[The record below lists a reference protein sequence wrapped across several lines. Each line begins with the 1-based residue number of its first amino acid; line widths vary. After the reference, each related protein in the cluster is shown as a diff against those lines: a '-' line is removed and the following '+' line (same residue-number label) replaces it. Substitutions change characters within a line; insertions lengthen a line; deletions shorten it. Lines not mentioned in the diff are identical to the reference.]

1 MVTLIEQDLLT
12 RYEGNPL
19 ITAADIPFTCNTV
32 FNGSTVKVGNRY
44 FILLR
49 VEGQHG
55 YSVFALGHS
64 RNGYDFKIDRLP
76 VMAPAQDGPMHKYE
90 TSGVEDPRITVI
102 DGTAYII
109 YTAYSG
115 YGPAMA
121 LATTQDF
128 VTFERHGLISEP
140 GNKDGLLFPRKVGGR
155 YVRFDRP
162 IGNDVGRV
170 WVSFSND
177 LHYWGDS
184 RAVISPRPGYW
195 DTYRV
200 GASCVPIETEAGWL
214 EIYHGVKM
222 TSGGPIYRAG
232 VVLLDLEDP
241 SVVIARSNVPI
252 LSPRMG
258 YERVG
263 DVNNVVFPSAAIVE
277 DDGEVKVYYG
287 AADTAICVATTTLPK
302 LLALVEKSAAPAL
315 TSHGRRPAY
324 PAD

>member
-1 MVTLIEQDLLT
+1 MVTLIEQDLLE

-32 FNGSTVKVGNRY
+32 FNGSTVKVGNKY
-44 FILLR
+44 YILLR

-76 VMAPAQDGPMHKYE
+76 VMVPAQDGPMEKYE
-90 TSGVEDPRITVI
+90 SSGVEDPRITVI
-102 DGTAYII
+102 DGTIYIV

-121 LATTQDF
+121 LATTKDF
-128 VTFERHGLISEP
+128 VNFERHGLISEP

-184 RAVISPRPGYW
+184 HVVISPRSGYW

-200 GASCVPIETEAGWL
+200 GASCVPIETDAGWL

-241 SVVIARSNVPI
+241 SRVIARSNVPI
-252 LSPRMG
+252 LSPRMA

-302 LLALVEKSAAPAL
+302 LLALVERSGRPAR
-315 TSHGRRPAY
+315 TTPSRRPAY

>member
-1 MVTLIEQDLLT
+1 MVSLIEQDLLE

-19 ITAADIPFTCNTV
+19 LTAADIPFTCNTV
-32 FNGSTVKVGNRY
+32 FNGSTVKIGAKY
-44 FILLR
+44 YILLR

-64 RNGYDFKIDRLP
+64 RNGYDFKIDRYP
-76 VMAPAQDGPMHKYE
+76 VMVPADDGPMQKYE
-90 TSGVEDPRITVI
+90 SSGVEDPRITVI
-102 DGTAYII
+102 DGTVYIV

-121 LATTQDF
+121 LATTKDF
-128 VTFERHGLISEP
+128 ATFERHGLISEP

-184 RAVISPRPGYW
+184 RVVISPRSGYW

-200 GASCVPIETEAGWL
+200 GASCVPIETEDGWL

-252 LSPRMG
+252 LSPRTP

-263 DVNNVVFPSAAIVE
+263 DVNNVVFPSAAILE
-277 DDGEVKVYYG
+277 DDGQLKVYYG
-287 AADTAICVATTTLPK
+287 AADTAICVATTTLGK
-302 LLALVEKSAAPAL
+302 LMDLVEKESGAIKAPR
-315 TSHGRRPAY
+315 SRRPAS
-324 PAD
+324 PD

>member
-1 MVTLIEQDLLT
+1 MVSPIEQDLLK

-19 ITAADIPFTCNTV
+19 ITAANIPFTCNTV
-32 FNGSTVKVGNRY
+32 FNGSTAKVGGKY
-44 FILLR
+44 YILLR

-55 YSVFALGHS
+55 YSVFALGRS
-64 RNGYDFKIDRLP
+64 RNGYDFKIDRTP
-76 VMAPAQDGPMHKYE
+76 VMAPAEDGPMHKYE
-90 TSGVEDPRITVI
+90 TSGIEDPRITVI
-102 DGTAYII
+102 DGTIYII

-121 LATTQDF
+121 LATTKDF
-128 VTFERHGLISEP
+128 STFERHGLISEP

-170 WVSFSND
+170 WVSFSDD
-177 LHYWGDS
+177 LRYWGDS
-184 RAVISPRPGYW
+184 RVVISPRPGYW

-200 GASCVPIETEAGWL
+200 GASCVPIETRNGWL

-232 VVLLDLEDP
+232 LVLLDLEDP
-241 SVVIARSNVPI
+241 SVVIARSQVPI
-252 LSPRMG
+252 LSPRTE

-263 DVNNVVFPSAAIVE
+263 DVWNVVFPSAAIVE
-277 DDGEVKVYYG
+277 DNGEVKVYYG
-287 AADTAICVATTTLPK
+287 AADTAICVATTRLSK
-302 LLALVEKSAAPAL
+302 LAALVETNKAPVRAA
-315 TSHGRRPAY
+315 HGRRPAY
-324 PAD
+324 PVD